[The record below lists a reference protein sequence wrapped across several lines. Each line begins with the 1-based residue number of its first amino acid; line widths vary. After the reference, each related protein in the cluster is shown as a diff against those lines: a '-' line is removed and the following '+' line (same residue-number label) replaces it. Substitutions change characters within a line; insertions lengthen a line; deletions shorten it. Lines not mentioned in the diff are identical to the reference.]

1 MGKIKPWEELS
12 FQDDYMFKRVMSHKR
27 FCKRMLEK
35 ILRLEIRDIRYL
47 EDEKTIK
54 TAYESKGIRLDV
66 YVEDDRNTVY
76 NVDYSEF
83 LVPRRIII
91 DLGRESSE

>member
-12 FQDDYMFKRVMSHKR
+12 FQDDYMFKRVMSRKR

-35 ILRLEIRDIRYL
+35 ILRMEIRDIRYL
-47 EDEKTIK
+47 EEEKTIK

-66 YVEDDRNTVY
+66 YVEDDKRTVY

-83 LVPRRIII
+83 GIIPSF
-91 DLGRESSE
+91 SSQGALLLT

>member
-35 ILRLEIRDIRYL
+35 ILRLEIRDICYL

-54 TAYESKGIRLDV
+54 TAYESKGIRI
-66 YVEDDRNTVY
+66 RNFGQFIRAISAY
-76 NVDYSEF
+76 F
-83 LVPRRIII
+83 RINLATLSADIGI
-91 DLGRESSE
+91 FSPCRIV

>member
-35 ILRLEIRDIRYL
+35 ILRMEIRDIRYL
-47 EDEKTIK
+47 E
-54 TAYESKGIRLDV
+54 ESCPTG
-66 YVEDDRNTVY
+66 
-76 NVDYSEF
+76 
-83 LVPRRIII
+83 RRK
-91 DLGRESSE
+91 SSSAARDKWTM